1 MDPFLPQARL
11 FSRDHIP
18 PELDWTGVGFREPYP
33 SLECVGSAMSGV
45 KGPLVGES
53 VADRSVP
60 KDYASDEALGGEPI
74 DGGIGKI
81 TLILHINP
89 SSII

>member
-1 MDPFLPQARL
+1 
-11 FSRDHIP
+11 
-18 PELDWTGVGFREPYP
+18 
-33 SLECVGSAMSGV
+33 MSGV

-81 TLILHINP
+81 TLIWHINP
-89 SSII
+89 SSIIGAD